1 MGLLDK
7 FMGKVNPNNNDD
19 YEDSYVFDGADEEN
33 NGQNQYAP
41 GPYDTGY
48 QMQPVQGGNMQMN
61 NNMNM
66 GMGGYQQVPQY
77 GGMPMQNQQMTID
90 SSSLEL
96 KVVRPENTESVFQIA
111 DHLLNG
117 RTVVLNL
124 EATNGEDQR
133 RMIDFL
139 SGVSYSI
146 DGTLRKVAYKTYVI
160 TPNNVDVSA
169 DGQDDQG
176 QQQGPQGMQNPQAQQ
191 NANGGKNLFS
201 DI

>member
-7 FMGKVNPNNNDD
+7 FMGKVNPETNDEYD
-19 YEDSYVFDGADEEN
+19 ESFVFDGADEDN
-33 NGQNQYAP
+33 NAQNQYAQ
-41 GPYDTGY
+41 GNFDTGY

-66 GMGGYQQVPQY
+66 GMNGYQQVPQY
-77 GGMPMQNQQMTID
+77 GAMPMQNQQMTLD

-96 KVVRPENTESVFQIA
+96 KVVRPENTEAVFSIA

-169 DGQDDQG
+169 DGQDESAQQG
-176 QQQGPQGMQNPQAQQ
+176 QPHGMQNPQPQQ
-191 NANGGKNLFS
+191 NMNGGKNLFN

>member
-7 FMGKVNPNNNDD
+7 FMGKVNPENNDD
-19 YEDSYVFDGADEEN
+19 YEDSYVFDGADDDN

-41 GPYDTGY
+41 GQYDAGY

-61 NNMNM
+61 NNTMNI

-77 GGMPMQNQQMTID
+77 GGMQMQNQQMTID
-90 SSSLEL
+90 SNSLEL
-96 KVVRPENTESVFQIA
+96 KVVRPENTEAVFQIA

-124 EATNGEDQR
+124 ENTNGEDQR

-146 DGTLRKVAYKTYVI
+146 DGTLKKVAYKTYVI

-169 DGQDDQG
+169 DGQDDGG
-176 QQQGPQGMQNPQAQQ
+176 QMQGMQNPQAQQ
-191 NANGGKNLFS
+191 AQQNMNGKNLFS

>member
-1 MGLLDK
+1 
-7 FMGKVNPNNNDD
+7 
-19 YEDSYVFDGADEEN
+19 
-33 NGQNQYAP
+33 
-41 GPYDTGY
+41 
-48 QMQPVQGGNMQMN
+48 
-61 NNMNM
+61 M

-146 DGTLRKVAYKTYVI
+146 DGTLRKVAYRTYVI

-169 DGQDDQG
+169 DGQEDPN
-176 QQQGPQGMQNPQAQQ
+176 QQQGMQNPQPQQ
-191 NANGGKNLFS
+191 NANSGKNLFS